1 MACTADFGAQSSSD
15 EEEAEGLLVSSHLDE
30 TAALP
35 ADLGQSGY
43 DVIPDDEHIIG
54 SKAKTPGV
62 SS

>member
-1 MACTADFGAQSSSD
+1 MPRTADFAGQPSGNA
-15 EEEAEGLLVSSHLDE
+15 EEAEGLLISSHLDE
-30 TAALP
+30 TAAFP

-54 SKAKTPGV
+54 SKTKTPGV